1 MTSAPAI
8 GFEYRPS
15 RWLGRLLWAVSVLAM
30 LAIWLSGI
38 AWMLQLLL
46 ALALMTATWRTTTLA
61 AHSSVTAAGWSQ
73 EGGWSL
79 RMAGHEDVVATLQA
93 FRAVGATAVWLRL
106 QAPGHGNLSLLLAP
120 DNSDADIRRRL
131 RMRLALAAPA
141 GLQVAGTLPEKRGPT
156 V

>member
-15 RWLGRLLWAVSVLAM
+15 YWLGRLLWAVSALAM

-38 AWMLQLLL
+38 PWMLRLWLALVLL
-46 ALALMTATWRTTTLA
+46 AVAWRTIKRV
-61 AHSSVTAAGWSQ
+61 AHSPVTAAGWSR
-73 EGGWSL
+73 ESGWSL
-79 RMAGHEDVVATLQA
+79 RMAGNEDVAATLQA
-93 FRAVGATAVWLRL
+93 SRAVGASVVWLRF
-106 QAPGHGNLSLLLAP
+106 QAPGHGNLSVLLAP

-131 RMRLALAAPA
+131 RMRLALPA
-141 GLQVAGTLPEKRGPT
+141 RSDPQAVGTLPEKRGPT